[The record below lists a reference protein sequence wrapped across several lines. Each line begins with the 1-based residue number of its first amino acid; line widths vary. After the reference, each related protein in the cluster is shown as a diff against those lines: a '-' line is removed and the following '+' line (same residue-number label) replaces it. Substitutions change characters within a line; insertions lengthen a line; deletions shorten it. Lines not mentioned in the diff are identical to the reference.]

1 MCWCFLRGGVIS
13 FRLVLLS
20 YLFQYS
26 FHSVSQHESGVPK
39 CVSPYFSSSHL
50 LQGICG
56 TPCFLSNYRRISNE
70 RTRARERGRGGEREI
85 RDTESESERDR
96 KTDSERGA
104 SEREREME
112 SQRDGEQGDA
122 LSSAHCNSHYSW
134 RASKERKRNM
144 TVVFFAMVVFS

>member
-1 MCWCFLRGGVIS
+1 VFSRTFHPATCFREFVGRRVFSAITE
-13 FRLVLLS
+13 
-20 YLFQYS
+20 
-26 FHSVSQHESGVPK
+26 ESRMK
-39 CVSPYFSSSHL
+39 E
-50 LQGICG
+50 Q
-56 TPCFLSNYRRISNE
+56 E
-70 RTRARERGRGGEREI
+70 RERGGGGGGREI